1 MGRPL
6 SGLRIIDLTHFLAGP
21 YATMILGDLGAE
33 VIKIENQVGDATR
46 ALSAHSYKGE
56 GAYFLSIN
64 RNKKSVV
71 LDLKEEAGRTAFYDL
86 CRLSDVLIESFRP
99 GVTKRL
105 EIDYPT
111 IKQINS
117 KLIYC
122 SVTGFGQSGPY
133 SELPAYD
140 MIVQALSG
148 GMSLTGEIQGR
159 PVRAGLPIG
168 DLGGGLFSAIAILA
182 ALNERTHS
190 GMGQYID
197 VAMLDTQI
205 SMLTY
210 QATSFFV
217 SGNVPGPQGREH
229 MYIPTYR
236 AFETKD
242 RLNIVVTA
250 NTEEMWQSL
259 CKILGLEHLAND
271 PLFARNQ
278 DRLENSAK
286 LVPILESK
294 FREDTAS
301 RWLAKLRAEGVPAA
315 PINQID
321 KALSDSQTLSR
332 NMVVD
337 VTHSLGGEIKLLGN
351 PIKMSRTPCEEFASP
366 PTLGQ
371 HTTEVLRDVLGYL
384 PEKIQEYEKNGS
396 QTKRKKERA
405 G

>member
-1 MGRPL
+1 
-6 SGLRIIDLTHFLAGP
+6 
-21 YATMILGDLGAE
+21 
-33 VIKIENQVGDATR
+33 
-46 ALSAHSYKGE
+46 
-56 GAYFLSIN
+56 
-64 RNKKSVV
+64 
-71 LDLKEEAGRTAFYDL
+71 
-86 CRLSDVLIESFRP
+86 
-99 GVTKRL
+99 
-105 EIDYPT
+105 
-111 IKQINS
+111 
-117 KLIYC
+117 
-122 SVTGFGQSGPY
+122 
-133 SELPAYD
+133 

-168 DLGGGLFSAIAILA
+168 DLGGGLFSVIAILA
-182 ALNERTHS
+182 ALNERNHS

-236 AFETKD
+236 TFETQD

-250 NTEEMWQSL
+250 NTEEMWRSL
-259 CKILGLEHLAND
+259 CEVLGLEHLVTD
-271 PLFARNQ
+271 PRFASNQ

-286 LVPILESK
+286 LIPILESK
-294 FREDTAS
+294 FREDTAA
-301 RWLAKLRAEGVPAA
+301 RWLAKLSETGVPAA

-337 VTHSLGGEIKLLGN
+337 VTHSLGGKIKLLGN
-351 PIKMSRTPCEEFASP
+351 PIKLSRTPCEEFVSP

-384 PEKIQEYEKNGS
+384 PGEIQEYEKNGS
-396 QTKRKKERA
+396 KTKRKKERA